1 MARDLYKD
9 INWTATEIETLKG
22 ICNSS
27 STAGEKLRLINSEI
41 FAPHNIELHYYG
53 KRIQTTLTK
62 PIQYETTRLS
72 NIKYE
77 NNQLIIVN
85 SVVITEI
92 KDIITGQFLTASGCE
107 LSFIKLNDANMNN
120 VGFKMNGENKKTIFT
135 FNKKISYADEQVRMA
150 LSERDNAVYLCK
162 IDDLYKVKGE
172 NINKAG
178 YLYFPE
184 ISNGEVITPTAKD
197 NNDGT
202 ITYTTKYSSQY
213 NGKYQFMGFKNFRID
228 ENTIIN
234 GLIGI
239 DRNYSGVQNDYLSP
253 INIAGRKNNSVFNMV
268 DNYILLAENFDN
280 NYMDSAT
287 ICEKNNNYIIY
298 YTKGSKQHKLTIPKD
313 GELLLVRCTDRL
325 KSEKDNDNVY
335 RIQNATTTLVK
346 NEWNPESVS
355 GSTRTWY
362 FANHIIVLN
371 SEINNGDWSFGAW
384 IPNVKE
390 TSQLIHLI
398 DSSNTSLPNNLVK
411 MEKRTFQFNIPSKRN
426 QFINTVRDNDFYEAL
441 QILDDWCFN
450 DSNFTSFTSKTSA
463 DDYFGSCD
471 FTLNLTCWVPS
482 FNQKIGYQ
490 INEDNA
496 DYINYNYFYRKLR
509 LANNWTDAPTLTID
523 ANDIGIYKVDNYN
536 LRGVSLREIYEDYTI
551 NPKDI
556 QSLRISSPHLHLE
569 TDLSTL
575 YNNNNQIFV
584 KQNKDSVNYDLNLN
598 WFLWIKLTG
607 SSTYYYALYLKTNNV
622 NLTIKDEIIN

>member
-27 STAGEKLRLINSEI
+27 SIAGEKLRLINSKI

-135 FNKKISYADEQVRMA
+135 FNKKISYTDEQVRMA
-150 LSERDNAVYLCK
+150 LSEKDNAVYLYK

-184 ISNGEVITPTAKD
+184 ISNGEVVTPIAKD
-197 NNDGT
+197 NNNGT

-239 DRNYSGVQNDYLSP
+239 DQNYSGVQNDYLSP

-287 ICEKNNNYIIY
+287 ICKKNNNYIIY
-298 YTKGSKQHKLTIPKD
+298 YTKNSKQHKLTIPED

-325 KSEKDNDNVY
+325 KGEKDNNGIY
-335 RIQNATTTLVK
+335 RIQNTTTTLVK
-346 NEWNPESVS
+346 NEWNPERIS

-362 FANHIIVLN
+362 FANHTIVLN
-371 SEINNGDWSFGAW
+371 SEINNSDWSFGAW
-384 IPNVKE
+384 VPNVKE

-411 MEKRTFQFNIPSKRN
+411 MEKKTFQFNIPSKRN
-426 QFINTVRDNDFYEAL
+426 QFINTVRNKSFYEAL

-490 INEDNA
+490 INDENA

-509 LANNWTDAPTLTID
+509 LGNNWADAPTLTVD
-523 ANDIGIYKVDNYN
+523 VNDIDIYKIDNYN
-536 LRGVSLREIYEDYTI
+536 LKAVSLRDIYEDYTI

-569 TDLSTL
+569 TDLLTL

-584 KQNKDSVNYDLNLN
+584 KQNKDNVNYNLNLN

-607 SSTYYYALYLKTNNV
+607 SSTYYYALYLKTDNV
-622 NLTIKDEIIN
+622 NLTVKDEIIN

>member
-1 MARDLYKD
+1 M
-9 INWTATEIETLKG
+9 
-22 ICNSS
+22 
-27 STAGEKLRLINSEI
+27 
-41 FAPHNIELHYYG
+41 
-53 KRIQTTLTK
+53 
-62 PIQYETTRLS
+62 
-72 NIKYE
+72 
-77 NNQLIIVN
+77 IIVN

-92 KDIITGQFLTASGCE
+92 KDITTGQFLTASGCE

-120 VGFKMNGENKKTIFT
+120 VGFKINGENKKTIFT

-335 RIQNATTTLVK
+335 RIQNATTILVK
-346 NEWNPESVS
+346 NE
-355 GSTRTWY
+355 
-362 FANHIIVLN
+362 
-371 SEINNGDWSFGAW
+371 
-384 IPNVKE
+384 
-390 TSQLIHLI
+390 
-398 DSSNTSLPNNLVK
+398 
-411 MEKRTFQFNIPSKRN
+411 
-426 QFINTVRDNDFYEAL
+426 
-441 QILDDWCFN
+441 
-450 DSNFTSFTSKTSA
+450 
-463 DDYFGSCD
+463 
-471 FTLNLTCWVPS
+471 
-482 FNQKIGYQ
+482 
-490 INEDNA
+490 
-496 DYINYNYFYRKLR
+496 
-509 LANNWTDAPTLTID
+509 
-523 ANDIGIYKVDNYN
+523 
-536 LRGVSLREIYEDYTI
+536 
-551 NPKDI
+551 
-556 QSLRISSPHLHLE
+556 
-569 TDLSTL
+569 
-575 YNNNNQIFV
+575 
-584 KQNKDSVNYDLNLN
+584 
-598 WFLWIKLTG
+598 
-607 SSTYYYALYLKTNNV
+607 
-622 NLTIKDEIIN
+622 